1 MKQLNN
7 IKNLK
12 VMKNVKSILTGLA
25 LVLVTGAVWATGNMK
40 VNIVP
45 AENEKAVVQIL
56 NVAESNYEIEL
67 KNETGDLVFYK
78 KTDAPSANYARHY
91 DFSMLEDGN
100 YSLTVKGDN
109 EKMENSLKIDK
120 GTVEVLNQRKE
131 VAPFFTVR
139 DNRLEVSYLNFELE
153 NLKVMVYDNNTL
165 LFEKNLE
172 PEFAVNYGLDLS
184 NLQSGTYDAVLVAE
198 NSSFEYQIIK

>member
-1 MKQLNN
+1 M
-7 IKNLK
+7 KNL
-12 VMKNVKSILTGLA
+12 KSILTGLA
-25 LVLVTGAVWATGNMK
+25 LVLLTGTVWATGNMK

-45 AENEKAVVQIL
+45 AENETAVVQIL

-100 YSLTVKGDN
+100 YILTVKGDN
-109 EKMENSLKIDK
+109 EKMENSLKIVK

-184 NLQSGTYDAVLVAE
+184 NLKSGKYDAVLTSG
-198 NSSFEYQIIK
+198 NNFFEYHINKK

>member
-1 MKQLNN
+1 M
-7 IKNLK
+7 
-12 VMKNVKSILTGLA
+12 A

-91 DFSMLEDGN
+91 DFSMLKDGN

-109 EKMENSLKIDK
+109 EKMENYLKIEK

-172 PEFAVNYGLDLS
+172 QEFAVNYGLDLS

>member
-1 MKQLNN
+1 M
-7 IKNLK
+7 KNLK
-12 VMKNVKSILTGLA
+12 TILTGLA
-25 LVLVTGAVWATGNMK
+25 LVLTTSAVWATGNMK

-67 KNETGDLVFYK
+67 RNEKGDLVFYK
-78 KTDAPSANYARHY
+78 KTDAPSTNYARHY
-91 DFSMLEDGN
+91 DFSMLDDGK

-153 NLKVMVYDNNTL
+153 NLKVMLYDNNTL
-165 LFEKNLE
+165 LFERNLE

-184 NLQSGTYDAVLVAE
+184 NLQSGKYDAVLVAK
-198 NSSFEYQIIK
+198 NSTFEYQIIK

>member
-1 MKQLNN
+1 M
-7 IKNLK
+7 KNL
-12 VMKNVKSILTGLA
+12 KSILTGLA

-109 EKMENSLKIDK
+109 EKMENYLKIEK

>member
-1 MKQLNN
+1 M
-7 IKNLK
+7 KNLK
-12 VMKNVKSILTGLA
+12 SIFTGLA

-109 EKMENSLKIDK
+109 EKMENSLKIEK
-120 GTVEVLNQRKE
+120 GTVEVINQRKE
-131 VAPFFTVR
+131 VAPFFTVNE
-139 DNRLEVSYLNFELE
+139 NRLELSYLNFELE
-153 NLKVMVYDNNTL
+153 NLKVFIYDDNTQV
-165 LFEKNLE
+165 FEKELN
-172 PEFAVNYGLDLS
+172 PEFAVNYAVDFS
-184 NLQSGTYDAVLVAE
+184 NLKSGKYDAVLATE
-198 NSSFEYQIIK
+198 TGFYEFQITKK

>member
-1 MKQLNN
+1 
-7 IKNLK
+7 
-12 VMKNVKSILTGLA
+12 MKNVKSILTGLA

>member
-7 IKNLK
+7 IKNVK

-91 DFSMLEDGN
+91 DFSMLKDGN

-109 EKMENSLKIDK
+109 EKMENYLKIEK